1 MQANVVVGRVVSFD
15 REVTK
20 QGKEVGKLLVQYDAS
35 KHDAE
40 LQLDLFG
47 KSLDG
52 APRLA
57 PGDLVCVRYEVRS
70 RAWQDKRFTSANA
83 YQIDKIEAPQPAA
96 SRKQV
101 QDFATDDFDRF

>member
-1 MQANVVVGRVVSFD
+1 MQSSMCVGRVVSFD
-15 REVTK
+15 RETTK
-20 QGKEVGKLLVQYDAS
+20 NGKEVGKLLVQYDAS

-40 LQLDLFG
+40 LQCELFG
-47 KSLDG
+47 KALAD
-52 APRLA
+52 APRLD

-83 YQIDKIEAPQPAA
+83 YQIEKIEAPRPAA

-101 QDFATDDFDRF
+101 QDFAGDEFDRF